1 MLAAKAQGFIYA
13 LSRTGVTGAHG
24 APSAHIGSLVA
35 ELKKHSQVPVCVGFG
50 ISTAEQAREVAMT
63 ADGVI
68 VGSALVKQVELHAF
82 EPHPVNAVVA
92 FAKDLIDAVHG
103 V

>member
-1 MLAAKAQGFIYA
+1 
-13 LSRTGVTGAHG
+13 
-24 APSAHIGSLVA
+24 
-35 ELKKHSQVPVCVGFG
+35 
-50 ISTAEQAREVAMT
+50 
-63 ADGVI
+63 
-68 VGSALVKQVELHAF
+68 VKQVELHAF